1 MPNEFDKGMIANQ
14 LQNAGVL
21 EAIRVTR
28 VSYSQRFGH
37 TVFVDRYRVIDVNN
51 SGTIESLV
59 DSITAMV
66 KSHDGER

>member
-28 VSYSQRFGH
+28 VTTHQSTFK
-37 TVFVDRYRVIDVNN
+37 N
-51 SGTIESLV
+51 
-59 DSITAMV
+59 V
-66 KSHDGER
+66 KMKVCTYAKTNLKLFIS